1 MNLYYNITYSLRL
14 LDVIFIT
21 LKVGNKIVKIPAV
34 RFCYLKTSGCSI
46 SDSFKNG
53 YCLTLRSSQSGIIMT
68 EGERDGQRERM
79 MISIGMLRGQRRT
92 EILTSLN

>member
-1 MNLYYNITYSLRL
+1 M
-14 LDVIFIT
+14 IFIT

-34 RFCYLKTSGCSI
+34 RFCYLKTCGCSI

-68 EGERDGQRERM
+68 VCVRERE
-79 MISIGMLRGQRRT
+79 SDDFNFNVET
-92 EILTSLN
+92 EIDIE